1 MKSSY
6 RAGFSP
12 RSNVAPKSVLT
23 HALLALCIAAA
34 MLAVVF
40 TAVIPARAAAVDIG
54 SYPPG
59 TVVISQSAKRLYLIT
74 DYGQPISYP
83 VAVGK
88 SGKQWRG
95 TVQIDGKY
103 RNPAW
108 APPAE
113 VKAAEPWLPD
123 YIPGGSSRNPMGM
136 RALTLSGDEYAIH
149 GTNRPESIGKA
160 ASYGCIR
167 MLNRDIV
174 DLFDRVEVGTPV
186 VMMP

>member
-1 MKSSY
+1 MDPSY

-12 RSNVAPKSVLT
+12 RSNVTPQSVLT
-23 HALLALCIAAA
+23 HAVLALCIAAA
-34 MLAVVF
+34 MVAVVF

-54 SYPPG
+54 AYPPG

-74 DYGQPISYP
+74 DDGQPISYP

-103 RNPAW
+103 RNHAW

-123 YIPGGSSRNPMGM
+123 YIPGGVVAQSDGDASLDAGAATNMRSTARTVRNRSGKPPLTAAFACSTETSSTSSTVSRSA
-136 RALTLSGDEYAIH
+136 RRS
-149 GTNRPESIGKA
+149 S
-160 ASYGCIR
+160 
-167 MLNRDIV
+167 
-174 DLFDRVEVGTPV
+174 
-186 VMMP
+186 